1 MAEKKKI
8 FISYK
13 RNVEPDEPV
22 ALELFSSLSKEHDVF
37 IDLKMMVGT
46 KWSREIQENLLSSDF
61 FISLISENSVK
72 SDMVSTEIQMAY
84 KQARIKGS
92 PIILPIRLNYFEDLE
107 YDLTAYLDSRNY
119 LSWKNYSDT
128 KEVISQLQQVI
139 NGERYSNEKVLD
151 LIQKRL
157 KEKEK
162 FIRSFLATGEFDKAR
177 IECEKLLEQN
187 NELHLIHLLITVA
200 ILGKKGISFS
210 SLSSIKRLEKHVE
223 KASEDAKL
231 QATALVLW
239 GVIKHNHYF
248 LKGLSQG
255 TPSLETIK
263 GLLKDTDSDLLDF
276 ELLEVINIDKITS
289 KALGIDKYFI
299 S

>member
-22 ALELFSSLSKEHDVF
+22 ALELFSTLSKEHDVF

-46 KWSREIQENLLSSDF
+46 KWSREIQENLLNSDF

-119 LSWKNYSDT
+119 FPWKNYSDT
-128 KEVISQLQQVI
+128 KDVISQIQQVI
-139 NGERYSNEKVLD
+139 KGERYSDEKVLD

-157 KEKEK
+157 IEKEK
-162 FIRSFLATGEFDKAR
+162 LIRSFLAAGEFDKAR
-177 IECEKLLEQN
+177 VECEKLLEQN
-187 NELHLIHLLITVA
+187 SELHLMHLFIAVA
-200 ILGKKGISFS
+200 ILGKKGVTFS
-210 SLSSIKRLEKHVE
+210 SLSLIKSLEKHIE
-223 KASEDAKL
+223 KASENTRL
-231 QATALVLW
+231 RFTALILW

-255 TPSLETIK
+255 TPSLETIREF
-263 GLLKDTDSDLLDF
+263 LRDIDSDAIDF
-276 ELLEVINIDKITS
+276 ELLEVVNIDKVTS
-289 KALGIDKYFI
+289 KALGIDKYFVN
-299 S
+299 

>member
-1 MAEKKKI
+1 MTEKKKI

-84 KQARIKGS
+84 KQSRIKGS
-92 PIILPIRLNYFEDLE
+92 PIILPVRLNYFEDLE

-128 KEVISQLQQVI
+128 KDVISQLQQVI

-162 FIRSFLATGEFDKAR
+162 LIRSFLAAGEFDKAR
-177 IECEKLLEQN
+177 IEGEKLLEQN
-187 NELHLIHLLITVA
+187 NELHLIHLLIAVA

-223 KASEDAKL
+223 KASEDMKL

-263 GLLKDTDSDLLDF
+263 GLLEDTDSNFIDF
-276 ELLEVINIDKITS
+276 ELLEVVNIDKITS
-289 KALGIDKYFI
+289 KALGIDKDFI
-299 S
+299 K

>member
-1 MAEKKKI
+1 MAEKKKV

-84 KQARIKGS
+84 KQSRIKGS

-139 NGERYSNEKVLD
+139 KGERYSDEKVLD

-157 KEKEK
+157 REKEK
-162 FIRSFLATGEFDKAR
+162 LIRSFLFAGEFDKAR
-177 IECEKLLEQN
+177 VECEKLLEQN
-187 NELHLIHLLITVA
+187 NELHLMHLLLVVA
-200 ILGKKGISFS
+200 VLGKKGVTFS
-210 SLSSIKRLEKHVE
+210 SLSLIKSLERHIE
-223 KASEDAKL
+223 KASEDTRL
-231 QATALVLW
+231 RFTALILW

-255 TPSLETIK
+255 TPSLETIREFLR
-263 GLLKDTDSDLLDF
+263 GIDSDVIDF
-276 ELLEVINIDKITS
+276 ELLEVVNIDKVTS
-289 KALGIDKYFI
+289 KALGIDKYFVN
-299 S
+299 